1 MGRRIVECVPNFS
14 EGRDAAKVD
23 SIEEVIARGPGVAVL
38 GKTMDPD
45 HNRSV
50 ITFAGNPESVAEAAL
65 RAVARASE
73 LIDLTTHQ
81 GVHPRIGAT
90 DVLPFVPVDG
100 VTMDECVALA
110 VSVAEQIWKR
120 LRIPAYLYEEAARRP
135 ERKRLENIRRGDFEH
150 LRRVSATDPERRPD
164 VGGPELHR
172 TAGATVVGA
181 RQFLIAYNVNLA
193 SEDVNI
199 AKDIARSIRTS
210 SGGFPYVKALGLK
223 LERRRQVQVSIN
235 LTDFH
240 RTPVHVVYE
249 AVREKASALGVEI
262 AGSEIIGLVP
272 QAVLEQAADH
282 FLRCENFSPE
292 IVLENKLAEVL
303 PYTVDDVLN
312 EISSPNRATGGGSA
326 SALAGAMSAAL
337 GILVCRLMRQD
348 ERAFD
353 EHRQFF
359 RAAADRDGQVFAALM
374 RTSQLATEA
383 IEEATETPL
392 AIAERAVILSSDLQ
406 ELCAKCPS
414 RYLSDV
420 ITAIG
425 LATAA
430 KAGAISTVE
439 VNLIDLEDD
448 RQRNAV
454 EERLRTLN

>member
-1 MGRRIVECVPNFS
+1 LGRRIVECVPNFS

-50 ITFAGNPESVAEAAL
+50 ITFVGNPENVAEAAL
-65 RAVARASE
+65 RAVAKASE
-73 LIDLTTHQ
+73 LIDLTAHK

-110 VSVAEQIWKR
+110 ESVAEQIWER

-135 ERKRLENIRRGDFEH
+135 ERKGLENIRRGDFEH

-164 VGGPELHR
+164 VGGPELHP

-193 SEDVNI
+193 SEDVSV

-210 SGGFPYVKALGLK
+210 SGGFPYVKALGLR
-223 LERRRQVQVSIN
+223 LERRRQVQVSMN

-240 RTPVHVVYE
+240 HTPVHIVYE
-249 AVREKASALGVEI
+249 AIREKASALGVEI

-272 QAVLEQAADH
+272 KAVLEQAAAH
-282 FLRCENFSPE
+282 CLRCENFTPE
-292 IVLENKLAEVL
+292 IVLENRLAEVL
-303 PYTVDDVLN
+303 PYTVYDVLDD
-312 EISSPNRATGGGSA
+312 ISTPSRAGGGGA
-326 SALAGAMSAAL
+326 AALAGAMAAAL
-337 GILVCRLMRQD
+337 GVLVCRLTRRD
-348 ERAFD
+348 ESAFE
-353 EHRQFF
+353 EHRHFF
-359 RAAADRDGQVFAALM
+359 RAAADRDGQARGELL
-374 RTSQLATEA
+374 RTSQGATEA

-392 AIAERAVILSSDLQ
+392 AIAERALVLSSDLQ
-406 ELCAKCPS
+406 ELCAKCPR
-414 RYLSDV
+414 RYVSDV

-430 KAGAISTVE
+430 KSGAIATVE
-439 VNLIDLEDD
+439 LNLSDVKDD
-448 RQRNAV
+448 RRRSAV